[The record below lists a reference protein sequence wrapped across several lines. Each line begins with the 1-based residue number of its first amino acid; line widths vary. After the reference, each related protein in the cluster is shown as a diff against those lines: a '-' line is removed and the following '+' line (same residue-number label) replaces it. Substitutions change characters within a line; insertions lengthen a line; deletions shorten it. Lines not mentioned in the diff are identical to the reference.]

1 MNTKIIKKLSARKPI
16 YLAETDKGEK
26 VVIKNNRDTNSCQL
40 EAKIF
45 DQLSVSGYAPKV
57 LESGDDY
64 IVYEYIEGD
73 SFKDKFIRYT
83 AQRNDDGLVR
93 LANELSIYLQ
103 IFYMLASGYIIKDIH
118 FSNFI
123 IKDAR
128 CYGIDYD
135 SVGEGLQYT
144 DIAGIVAHAL
154 IACDDYVAC
163 VPFIKQIIKNFHEQM
178 IDLIND
184 IRIYLER
191 NKPDCDINA
200 LLEFLLSLD
209 EIDKN

>member
-1 MNTKIIKKLSARKPI
+1 MNTRIIKKLSARKPI
-16 YLAETDKGEK
+16 YLAETDNGEK

-40 EAKIF
+40 ETKIF
-45 DQLSVSGYAPKV
+45 EQLSVSGYAPKV

-73 SFKDKFIRYT
+73 SFKDKFINYT
-83 AQRNDDGLVR
+83 ATNNEEGLIR

-135 SVGEGLQYT
+135 SVGEGMQYT
-144 DIAGIVAHAL
+144 DIAGIIAHAL
-154 IACDDYVAC
+154 LTCENYRACT
-163 VPFIKQIIKNFHEQM
+163 PFIKQILKNFHEEM
-178 IDLIND
+178 INLIND
-184 IRIYLER
+184 IRLYLE
-191 NKPDCDINA
+191 NQKVEFDIDG
-200 LLEFLLSLD
+200 LLEFLLAFD
-209 EIDKN
+209 DKN